1 MLESYYQIYSSDEEA
16 EITHR
21 LCEEESSDRENI
33 ERPQPAEAEEDQNT
47 TGTDTDIDLQA
58 IVALNE
64 GNKVESQKALV
75 RVQRLQQKVKTSL
88 KRCAKHNTPTQL
100 RHIQLLQRLIKNEL
114 NKVNEK
120 YAEVIEE
127 ATRERKKQLQKA
139 TTTPVE
145 ELLSSTEAE
154 EEEGRGPEGT
164 VDTVTPTSRS
174 VPTAVSTP
182 TNSFE
187 GVVPASTSKRKDI
200 TTKTSPY
207 FNPTFHFTTLTQTT
221 TTLTE
226 LTKKSTGKKTTVTEK
241 LSKRVDS
248 TPVQKLGG
256 ASNITSGSQKIED
269 KQPEQPDVAK
279 EKNLASLEALRDLT
293 KRVEKIKTNIIK

>member
-1 MLESYYQIYSSDEEA
+1 M
-16 EITHR
+16 
-21 LCEEESSDRENI
+21 
-33 ERPQPAEAEEDQNT
+33 
-47 TGTDTDIDLQA
+47 
-58 IVALNE
+58 
-64 GNKVESQKALV
+64 
-75 RVQRLQQKVKTSL
+75 
-88 KRCAKHNTPTQL
+88 
-100 RHIQLLQRLIKNEL
+100 
-114 NKVNEK
+114 
-120 YAEVIEE
+120 
-127 ATRERKKQLQKA
+127 QKA

-164 VDTVTPTSRS
+164 VDTVTPTSKS

-207 FNPTFHFTTLTQTT
+207 FNLTFHFTTPTQTT
-221 TTLTE
+221 TTSTE
-226 LTKKSTGKKTTVTEK
+226 LTKKSTTKKTTVTEE

-248 TPVQKLGG
+248 TPVPKKKSGG
-256 ASNITSGSQKIED
+256 ASNIISGTQKVGG
-269 KQPEQPDVAK
+269 KQPEQSDIAR

-293 KRVEKIKTNIIK
+293 KRVEKIKTNIRK